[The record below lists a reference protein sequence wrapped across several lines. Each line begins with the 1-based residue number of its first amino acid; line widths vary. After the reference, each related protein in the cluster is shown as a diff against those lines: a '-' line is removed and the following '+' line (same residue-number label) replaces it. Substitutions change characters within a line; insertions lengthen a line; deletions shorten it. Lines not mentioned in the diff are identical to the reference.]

1 MIEVVGIKFT
11 DDDKIYY
18 YNPSKLQLEKGE
30 KCLVEVLDG
39 TREGEVVL
47 SNFYIEPDKIYAPL
61 RRIIQYISDK
71 KEIFEQK
78 KDRMEKK
85 AWDFCHKRIQTR
97 NLSMRLIHVE
107 YTEDLK
113 KVVFYFVAEKR
124 VDFREL
130 LKDLVKTLRVKIEL
144 RQVSRREFAKKI
156 GGVGICGRI
165 CCCKNHLKT
174 FSPITIKM
182 AKIQGMPLN
191 PSKISGVCGRL
202 LCCLAYEQY
211 EKPVEPIYQIP
222 EDVSE
227 NIEEIF
233 EETNDKEA
241 VQEADVDWGQEG

>member
-1 MIEVVGIKFT
+1 MIEVVGIKFG
-11 DDDKIYY
+11 DDDKIFY

-39 TREGEVVL
+39 MKEGEVVL
-47 SNFYIEPDKIYAPL
+47 SNFFIEPDKIVAPL
-61 RRIIQYISDK
+61 RRIIRYVSDK
-71 KEIFEQK
+71 REIFEQK

-85 AWDFCHKRIQTR
+85 ALEFCSKRIQVR
-97 NLSMRLIHVE
+97 NLPMKLIHVE

-113 KVVFYFVAEKR
+113 KVIFYFVAENR

-144 RQVSRREFAKKI
+144 RQVSRREYAKKI
-156 GGVGICGRI
+156 GGLGICGRV
-165 CCCKNHLKT
+165 CCCRNHLKT
-174 FSPITIKM
+174 FTPITIKM

-191 PSKISGVCGRL
+191 TSKISGICGRL

-211 EKPVEPIYQIP
+211 EKPVEPIYQVP
-222 EDVSE
+222 EEVTE

-233 EETNDKEA
+233 EETNDKAA
-241 VQEADVDWGQEG
+241 VQEADVDWGQE